1 MDNEVLTDKF
11 KIAFLMLF
19 FHEYKVFQENGRVEV
34 EPEGI
39 VKAKKEIVGADEN
52 IISIFTSV
60 FAAITN
66 SCNDYIE
73 SKHIEQWLKHGNYK
87 VSVTKFGLEMNKYA
101 KLHKQENVYKSYIY
115 DIYCTETSSNQF

>member
-1 MDNEVLTDKF
+1 M
-11 KIAFLMLF
+11 
-19 FHEYKVFQENGRVEV
+19 
-34 EPEGI
+34 
-39 VKAKKEIVGADEN
+39 KAKKEIVGADEN

-101 KLHKQENVYKSYIY
+101 KIHKLENVFSKDKKVGVKTKKVWYGLKLYPAEVEEEFEEF
-115 DIYCTETSSNQF
+115 DEML